1 MSVGQNVAIY
11 HKLLSANF
19 DFFYENV
26 ATFQLNLINVIPLY
40 MTVDLIVFYLLTA
53 LPHVFEVSKGDLRV
67 GGRNRLITVLSRVH
81 SQQHHQSLLGK
92 GLQFHKF
99 FDKKRHQFL
108 INNNVDVHA
117 EISFKQIQRAA
128 LVQQW
133 RRTVETREKCS

>member
-1 MSVGQNVAIY
+1 M
-11 HKLLSANF
+11 
-19 DFFYENV
+19 
-26 ATFQLNLINVIPLY
+26 ATFQLNLINVIPLH
-40 MTVDLIVFYLLTA
+40 MTVDLIVFYLLTT

-67 GGRNRLITVLSRVH
+67 GGRNRLITVLRRVH
-81 SQQHHQSLLGK
+81 PQQHHQSLLGK

-117 EISFKQIQRAA
+117 EISCKQTQRAA

-133 RRTVETREKCS
+133 RRTVETREECS

>member
-40 MTVDLIVFYLLTA
+40 MTIELIVFYLLTA

-92 GLQFHKF
+92 GLQFDTF
-99 FDKKRHQFL
+99 FDKKKTS
-108 INNNVDVHA
+108 
-117 EISFKQIQRAA
+117 ISNY
-128 LVQQW
+128 
-133 RRTVETREKCS
+133 

>member
-1 MSVGQNVAIY
+1 MLDKMLQFTISFFLQI
-11 HKLLSANF
+11 LI
-19 DFFYENV
+19 FFYENV

-92 GLQFHKF
+92 GLQFDTF
-99 FDKKRHQFL
+99 FDKKK
-108 INNNVDVHA
+108 A
-117 EISFKQIQRAA
+117 SISNY
-128 LVQQW
+128 
-133 RRTVETREKCS
+133 

>member
-1 MSVGQNVAIY
+1 MLDKMLQFTISFFLQI
-11 HKLLSANF
+11 LI
-19 DFFYENV
+19 FFYENV

-92 GLQFHKF
+92 GLQFDTFSLIKR
-99 FDKKRHQFL
+99 RHQFL
-108 INNNVDVHA
+108 ITNNVDVHA
-117 EISFKQIQRAA
+117 EISCKQTHKAA
-128 LVQQW
+128 LLVKQLI
-133 RRTVETREKCS
+133 ETTEECS

>member
-1 MSVGQNVAIY
+1 
-11 HKLLSANF
+11 
-19 DFFYENV
+19 
-26 ATFQLNLINVIPLY
+26 
-40 MTVDLIVFYLLTA
+40 MTVELIVFYLLTA

-117 EISFKQIQRAA
+117 EISCKQTQRAA

-133 RRTVETREKCS
+133 RRTVETREECS